1 MSNSSA
7 MQKRLCKMT
16 VKACSL
22 RAAYTIV
29 SIGRTPDMK
38 AVAGKHV
45 YLLANLYNPAAYE
58 WPWLNCYVNESNET
72 PGILTNPLSLYII
85 KYTLVYTI
93 QKEEQA

>member
-29 SIGRTPDMK
+29 SIGRAP
-38 AVAGKHV
+38 
-45 YLLANLYNPAAYE
+45 YR
-58 WPWLNCYVNESNET
+58 NESNET
-72 PGILTNPLSLYII
+72 PGILTNPPSLYII
-85 KYTLVYTI
+85 KYILVYTI